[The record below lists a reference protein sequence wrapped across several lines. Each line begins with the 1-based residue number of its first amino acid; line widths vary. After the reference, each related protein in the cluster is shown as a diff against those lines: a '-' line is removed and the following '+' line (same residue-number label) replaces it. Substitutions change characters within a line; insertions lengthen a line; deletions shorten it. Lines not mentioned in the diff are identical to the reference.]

1 MALLY
6 NRIQFWAAGAAGS
19 AVARLLGRTWRV
31 RIVQPDALARRV
43 WSGRRH
49 AIVAFWHGH
58 LLTLMCTYRGWPFCV
73 PVSEHRDGEY
83 VAQIMERN
91 GFLAVR
97 GSSTRGAVKLL
108 RGLTAAGRQGWNCA
122 ITPDGPQGPRH
133 SVKPGFAML
142 ARRLRAPVYPMG
154 VAVDK
159 AWVLNSWD
167 GFVIPKP
174 TARVCIHAGDPLDPE
189 AADRLRSRAVCA
201 DMKERLTR
209 ANECAAEELR
219 GRLGGGR

>member
-1 MALLY
+1 MPLLY
-6 NRIQFWAAGAAGS
+6 NRIQFWAAGTAGS
-19 AVARLLGRTWRV
+19 AVAWLLGRTWRV
-31 RIVQPDALARRV
+31 RIVQPEALARRV
-43 WSGRRH
+43 RSGRQQ
-49 AIVAFWHGH
+49 AVVVFWHRH
-58 LLTLMCTYRGWPFCV
+58 LLALMCAYRGWPFCV

-91 GFLAVR
+91 GLLAVR

-108 RGLTAAGRQGWNCA
+108 RGLIAAGRQGWNCA
-122 ITPDGPQGPRH
+122 ITPDGPQGPRY

-142 ARRLRAPVYPMG
+142 ARRLRAPVFPMG

-174 TARVCIHAGDPLDPE
+174 TARVCVYVGDPLDPE

-201 DMKERLTR
+201 GMKERLTR
-209 ANECAAEELR
+209 ANERAAEELR
-219 GRLGGGR
+219 GRLGCGR